1 MDAEE
6 EVDQQGQKRAR
17 SGDESDGGEDDAA
30 AGSPGS
36 PDGDGDLATPRG
48 RKGARGAAPDS
59 PGGGGDDDE
68 GEGEDLF
75 EDDERCV
82 GSCVCVVCVLTATTH
97 YDRQRWA
104 WESGERRRTLW
115 KG

>member
-82 GSCVCVVCVLTATTH
+82 GSCVCVLTATTH